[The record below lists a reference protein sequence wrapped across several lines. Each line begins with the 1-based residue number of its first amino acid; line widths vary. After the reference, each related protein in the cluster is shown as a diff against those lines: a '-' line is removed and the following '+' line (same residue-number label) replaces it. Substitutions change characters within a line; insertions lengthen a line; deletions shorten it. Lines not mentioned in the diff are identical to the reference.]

1 MALVTSRLKFL
12 PNFIRNPLE
21 GSETLRRI
29 LANTGWLFIDQ
40 VVRMG
45 FGLVVGVWVA
55 RYLGPEQFGT
65 LNYALAFVAL
75 FGVFVTLGLDGIV
88 IRNIVRDPSAQDEI
102 LGTSFLL
109 IVGGGFLTLGL
120 TILAIYYLRPEDYL
134 CRWLVGILAAKTVF
148 QAFDVIDFWF
158 RSQVQSKYTVWA
170 KNTAYFLVALVKI
183 ALILLKA
190 PLIAF
195 AWAMAAEAGLGAGAL
210 VLVYRLRGYSC
221 QGWSASLH
229 QAQKL
234 LRDSWPLIFSSLMI
248 MIYLR
253 IDQVMLGQMADD
265 KAVGIYS
272 AAVRLSEIWYFVPM
286 ILASSVFPSLVKSKQ
301 LGEPEY
307 LRRIQ
312 KYFDLNVLL
321 AYALAIP
328 TSLLSPIIISSL
340 YGNAYQGAEI
350 IFAILIWGCL
360 FVFMGVAR
368 EQYMLSEGMMKISL
382 ITTTV
387 GAISNIILNLFLIP
401 IYLGVGAAISTLLA
415 QIIAA
420 YLCSFLINRP
430 INLGYMLTMS
440 ILCPLRLSIRWGQ
453 LLFKGLI

>member
-12 PNFIRNPLE
+12 PNFIRNRLE
-21 GSETLRRI
+21 DRETLRRI

-45 FGLVVGVWVA
+45 CGLVVGVWVA

-65 LNYALAFVAL
+65 FNYALAFVAL
-75 FGVFVTLGLDGIV
+75 FGVFVTLGLDSIV
-88 IRNIVRDPSAQDEI
+88 IRNIVRDPSTQDEI
-102 LGTSFLL
+102 IGTSFLL
-109 IVGGGFLTLGL
+109 ILGGGFLTLGL
-120 TILAIYYLRPEDYL
+120 TILAVSYLRPEDYL

-195 AWAMAAEAGLGAGAL
+195 AWAAAAETGLGAGAL

-221 QGWSASLH
+221 QGWSASLR

-234 LRDSWPLIFSSLMI
+234 LRDSWPIIFSSLMI
-248 MIYLR
+248 MLYLR

-286 ILASSVFPSLVKSKQ
+286 IIASSVFPSLVKSKQ
-301 LGEPEY
+301 LGEQEY
-307 LRRIQ
+307 LHRVQ
-312 KYFDLNVLL
+312 QYFDLSAML
-321 AYALAIP
+321 AYALVIP
-328 TSLLSPIIISSL
+328 TSLLSNHIISLL
-340 YGNAYQGAEI
+340 YGDAYRGAET
-350 IFAILIWGCL
+350 IFTILIWGCL
-360 FVFMGVAR
+360 FVFLGTAR
-368 EQYMLSEGMMKISL
+368 EQFLISEGMTRFIMLATSM
-382 ITTTV
+382 
-387 GAISNIILNLFLIP
+387 GAISNILLNILLIP
-401 IYLGVGAAISTLLA
+401 IYSGVGAAIATLVA
-415 QIIAA
+415 EFITVF
-420 YLCSFLINRP
+420 LCSFFMNRFRN
-430 INLGYMLTMS
+430 IGVMLSKS
-440 ILCPLRLSIRWGQ
+440 IIYPLRLYSGRR
-453 LLFKGLI
+453 